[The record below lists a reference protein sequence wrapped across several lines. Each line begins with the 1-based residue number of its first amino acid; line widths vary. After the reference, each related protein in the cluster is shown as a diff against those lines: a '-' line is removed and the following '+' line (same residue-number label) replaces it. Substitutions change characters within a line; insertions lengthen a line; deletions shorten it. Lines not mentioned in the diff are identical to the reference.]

1 MDEGDVTKSEQL
13 PCSVRAA
20 VFGCTT
26 VVRGHSDRWFASN
39 GVKVSAGFQHFTL
52 QRVIGSDVGAD
63 GGEQY
68 LSLTTD
74 RDFCD
79 LEEVLTDEAC

>member
-1 MDEGDVTKSEQL
+1 MVEGDLENSEQL

-26 VVRGHSDRWFASN
+26 VFRGHSDRWFASN
-39 GVKVSAGFQHFTL
+39 GVKVSATFQHFIL
-52 QRVIGSDVGAD
+52 YRVIGSDVGAD
-63 GGEQY
+63 RGEKY

-79 LEEVLTDEAC
+79 LEEVLTDKAC